1 MNIEI
6 VERTAPT
13 HHCLTVDITAGFLDV
28 VECLFNR
35 TLQTIEP
42 DYTEVRVVLSQ
53 IQTFISHLK
62 SPIFIIL
69 LNARVFNPMQKVGKG
84 YTGVI

>member
-13 HHCLTVDITAGFLDV
+13 HHCLTVDVTAGFLDV

-42 DYTEVRVVLSQ
+42 DYTEVKVKIVLSQ
-53 IQTFISHLK
+53 I
-62 SPIFIIL
+62 
-69 LNARVFNPMQKVGKG
+69 
-84 YTGVI
+84 

>member
-13 HHCLTVDITAGFLDV
+13 HHCLTVDVTAGFLDV

-53 IQTFISHLK
+53 IQPFISHVK
-62 SPIFIIL
+62 SQIFIIP
-69 LNARVFNPMQKVGKG
+69 LNARVFNPTQQVRRV
-84 YTGVI
+84 YW

>member
-13 HHCLTVDITAGFLDV
+13 HHCLTIDITAGFLDV

-42 DYTEVRVVLSQ
+42 DYTEVKVKIVLSQ
-53 IQTFISHLK
+53 IHSLVK
-62 SPIFIIL
+62 SQIFIIP
-69 LNARVFNPMQKVGKG
+69 LNARVFNPTQQVRRV
-84 YTGVI
+84 YW

>member
-13 HHCLTVDITAGFLDV
+13 HHCLTVDVTAGFLDV

-53 IQTFISHLK
+53 LDSNIYYV
-62 SPIFIIL
+62 
-69 LNARVFNPMQKVGKG
+69 N
-84 YTGVI
+84 

>member
-13 HHCLTVDITAGFLDV
+13 HHCLTVDVTAGFLDV

-42 DYTEVRVVLSQ
+42 DYTEVKVKIVLIEPDLNIHSLVKSQ
-53 IQTFISHLK
+53 
-62 SPIFIIL
+62 IFIIP
-69 LNARVFNPMQKVGKG
+69 LNARVFNPTQQVRRV
-84 YTGVI
+84 YW

>member
-13 HHCLTVDITAGFLDV
+13 HHCLTVDVTAGFLDV

-42 DYTEVRVVLSQ
+42 DYTEVKVKIVLSQ
-53 IQTFISHLK
+53 IHSLVK
-62 SPIFIIL
+62 SQIFIIP
-69 LNARVFNPMQKVGKG
+69 LNARVFNPTQQVRRV
-84 YTGVI
+84 YW